1 MSEEQLQYETGEAV
15 AVRSDVLGMIDR
27 ARAMVIAT
35 EADRT
40 VAGDV
45 LREAKRRV
53 AAVVASFDEQVK
65 AAHAAHKAAVAHR
78 AKFLEPLEEL
88 ERVLRAKVTAYD
100 GEQQRKRDEA
110 ARAARAAAE
119 AAAELERQRLL
130 READRRKT
138 EPARERLIERAE
150 AVIAAP
156 VELPPE
162 PAKREGESYAVTYD
176 VEIVDAAAV
185 PREYLVID
193 AAALKKVGN
202 ATKGKLAIPGVRWI
216 ERRTL
221 RVRM

>member
-1 MSEEQLQYETGEAV
+1 MSEEQVQYETGEAV
-15 AVRSDVLGMIDR
+15 AVRTDVLGMIER
-27 ARAMVIAT
+27 ARAMTIAT

-45 LREAKRRV
+45 LREAKRRA
-53 AAVVASFDEQVK
+53 AAVAASFDDQVK
-65 AAHAAHKAAVAHR
+65 ASHSAWKAAVAHR

-119 AAAELERQRLL
+119 AAAELDRQRLL

-138 EPARERLIERAE
+138 DAAKERLIERAE

-162 PAKREGESYAVTYD
+162 PAKREGESYATTWDFEVVDEDAIPRRYM
-176 VEIVDAAAV
+176 IPDAAM
-185 PREYLVID
+185 
-193 AAALKKVGN
+193 LKKLAN
-202 ATKGKLAIPGVRWI
+202 ATRGKEPVPGVRWI